1 MFDIA
6 IGWYRVILAY
16 ELVLHWIGGV
26 LFFFHSSV
34 ATVVRLVQVA
44 QQLCFGVLDMFSM
57 VGRVGFLGVISCC
70 CCLGKLYKEVTAC
83 KMILLFTI

>member
-57 VGRVGFLGVISCC
+57 LGRVGFSGSFLAVVAFLSYI
-70 CCLGKLYKEVTAC
+70 ER
-83 KMILLFTI
+83 LLPVE

>member
-16 ELVLHWIGGV
+16 ELVLHWIGLGV
-26 LFFFHSSV
+26 FSFLHSSI
-34 ATVVRLVQVA
+34 ATGVRLVQVA

-57 VGRVGFLGVISCC
+57 VGRVGFSGSFLAVVAFLSYI
-70 CCLGKLYKEVTAC
+70 ER
-83 KMILLFTI
+83 LLPVE

>member
-57 VGRVGFLGVISCC
+57 VGRVGFLGSFLAVVAFLSYI
-70 CCLGKLYKEVTAC
+70 ER
-83 KMILLFTI
+83 LLPVE

>member
-57 VGRVGFLGVISCC
+57 VGRVGFSGSFLAVVAFLSYI
-70 CCLGKLYKEVTAC
+70 ER
-83 KMILLFTI
+83 LLPVE